1 MKDSPVN
8 SLLTA
13 LIQFDKS
20 SNTAVYIQIAQQIIN
35 AIQRGYLS
43 AGTALP
49 GTRTFKELFQI
60 HRNTAVAVYDELAS
74 QGWVEIIANKGT
86 FILDPKPKKTALKAQ
101 SNKIGD
107 VLKPNTS
114 TVNVFM
120 SSSPFNLPAFSANI
134 FSR

>member
-8 SLLTA
+8 SFLTA

-35 AIQRGYLS
+35 AIQRGYLN

-107 VLKPNTS
+107 VHRYPKNTGFPFETSFLLSS
-114 TVNVFM
+114 TNEY
-120 SSSPFNLPAFSANI
+120 SEAKYS
-134 FSR
+134 